1 MTRCVIIRFQ
11 FSSVIRGHH
20 VYSDIF
26 TPTRTRQYSSRNSY
40 DSFAAAIIE
49 NDTLASRVQFLA
61 LSGLP
66 QQLLHTWTA
75 AYPHQFVPFPRGA
88 HMSPSYIA
96 KYRPIIESSTG

>member
-1 MTRCVIIRFQ
+1 M
-11 FSSVIRGHH
+11 
-20 VYSDIF
+20 F
-26 TPTRTRQYSSRNSY
+26 TVTFLRLLEPVREPDNSSRNSY

-88 HMSPSYIA
+88 HMPPSYIA
-96 KYRPIIESSTG
+96 KYRPIMESSTG